1 MKNTAFTFL
10 SLFVLLLFSCEKDLI
25 GTGIKDHFFLE
36 NGGAN
41 MPVVV
46 EGNTSSKIF
55 ILILH
60 GGPGG
65 NAMIY
70 NGLLTDFSD
79 PLEERYAM
87 VYWDQRSSGNS
98 SGHYNKE
105 ELEMDYFVDDLD
117 KLISVLQ
124 HRYGNDIGVFLMGHS
139 WGGALGS
146 AYITTGDNQQRLKG
160 WIDVDGVH
168 NFPDYGRMTRRGL
181 LRVGQEQLN
190 RNNTKN
196 HWSEIIDFC
205 IGLDTTDISRQN
217 EFKLNGFGHLSEP
230 VLANDGFVNKAEVKP
245 GDQLTFELFS
255 NHNSLTALFNNLVT
269 TSTVWD
275 KVSEL
280 SYTEAL
286 ELVEIPGLFLW
297 GRFDLV
303 VPLEMG
309 QEAFQHYGA
318 ADAHKQ
324 LVIFERSAH
333 SPMVNEADFF
343 VDVVID
349 FVEKHK

>member
-1 MKNTAFTFL
+1 MKNLVFIGFALFTV
-10 SLFVLLLFSCEKDLI
+10 SLLSCEKELI
-25 GTGIKDHFFLE
+25 GTGIEDHFFLE
-36 NGGAN
+36 NEGAI

-46 EGNTSSKIF
+46 EGNTNSKTF

-98 SGHYNKE
+98 SGHYSKD
-105 ELEMDYFVDDLD
+105 ELEMEYFVDDLD

-124 HRYGNDIGVFLMGHS
+124 HRYGQDIGIFLMGHS

-146 AYITTGDNQQRLKG
+146 AYITSGENQHRLKG

-168 NFPDYGRMTRRGL
+168 NFPEYGRMTRRAL
-181 LRVGQEQLN
+181 LRVGEEQLS
-190 RNNTKN
+190 RGNNED
-196 HWSEIIDFC
+196 HWEEIVEYC
-205 IGLDTTDISRQN
+205 VELDTNTINRRQ
-217 EFKLNGFGHLSEP
+217 EFKLNGFGHLSEA
-230 VLANDGFVNKAEVKP
+230 VLSNDGFVNKYEVDP

-255 NHNSLTALFNNLVT
+255 NHNSLSALFNNAVT
-269 TSTVWD
+269 ATTVWD

-280 SYTEAL
+280 SYAAAL
-286 ELVEIPGLFLW
+286 EAVEIPGLFLW

-309 QEAFQHYGA
+309 IEAYRHYGA
-318 ADAHKQ
+318 EEANKT

-333 SPMVNEADFF
+333 SPMTNEADAF
-343 VDVVID
+343 VREVME
-349 FVEKHK
+349 FVEKYK